1 MPKTPNS
8 KVIIK
13 KAKVYY
19 KDLSKD
25 KAVGFAYQGSEHY
38 IEIDPK
44 QTDKEFFLTHVHEL
58 FHLLLPD
65 LSESQIIRIE
75 KTFGSSLWLTVKK
88 LRKKWRDQTI
98 MIE

>member
-1 MPKTPNS
+1 MPKIPTS
-8 KVIIK
+8 KVVIK

-44 QTDKEFFLTHVHEL
+44 QTDKEYFLTHVHEL

-65 LSESQIIRIE
+65 LSERQIIRIE
-75 KTFGSSLWLTVKK
+75 KTFGISLWHTVRR
-88 LRKKWRDQTI
+88 LRKRWRDQTI

>member
-1 MPKTPNS
+1 MPKIPTS
-8 KVIIK
+8 KVVIK
-13 KAKVYY
+13 KPRVYH

-25 KAVGFAYQGSEHY
+25 NVVGFAYQGSEHY

-44 QTDKEFFLTHVHEL
+44 QTDKEYFLTYLHEL

-65 LSESQIIRIE
+65 LSEKQIIKLE
-75 KTFGSSLWLTVKK
+75 KTFGLVLWSAVKR
-88 LRKKWRDQTI
+88 LRKKWRNQTI